1 MNIKR
6 AITAGSLVWL
16 GIFSLFAVFNY
27 IPGIRDSVVIQGLL
41 IGLAIIPMAWQGT
54 ALYYKKGAGG
64 HGMTLALIM
73 MAVAMALDAIIT
85 VPLIEI
91 PLHGRDHYAFFTYPL
106 LYILVAENILVI
118 WLYWKLKIKRRQ
130 QLVSQAS

>member
-16 GIFSLFAVFNY
+16 GIFSLFAIFNF
-27 IPGIRDSVVIQGLL
+27 IPGIRDSESIQGLL
-41 IGLAIIPMAWQGT
+41 IGVVIIPMAWQGT
-54 ALYYKKGAGG
+54 AYYYKKGAGG
-64 HGMTLALIM
+64 HGLSIALIM

-91 PLHGRDHYAFFTYPL
+91 PLHDRNHYEFFTYPL

-118 WLYWKLKIKRRQ
+118 WLYWKLKIKH
-130 QLVSQAS
+130 